1 MRYVDA
7 AIIGGICCI
16 CHIIVLNP
24 IGAAASVI
32 RIGPGGI
39 ALEAI
44 ATRKAAPC
52 LLQIQI

>member
-44 ATRKAAPC
+44 ATRKAAPY